1 MLQSI
6 IQKNIICRTP
16 FRISFF
22 GGGTDLPNWF
32 EKHKGQVISTSI
44 DKYCYVLIRNLPP
57 INNFKYRL
65 RYFKNELT
73 KSINKIKHPSI
84 RAVLSKYHI
93 SNDSLELLHSAD
105 LPARSGL
112 GSSSAFTVSLIN
124 SISNYYNKDLSKKEI
139 AFKAIEIEQKI
150 LKENVGC
157 QDQIACSVGGFNV
170 INFRANNIFIKK
182 ININKTKLNYLKDN
196 LSIFFIGYP
205 RNANEIEKEKIKTI
219 NKKINYYE
227 DLYQISNEALKV
239 LELKNNVSFI
249 NDFTFLLNETW
260 KIKKKLSSSV
270 SNEKINSIYEFALKN
285 GANAGKI
292 LGAGG
297 GGFML
302 FFSKNSEE
310 KIRLI
315 KSLKKLT
322 NVNFNFEDTG
332 TKIIYKKYEN
342 K

>member
-22 GGGTDLPNWF
+22 GGGTDLPSWF
-32 EKHKGQVISTSI
+32 EKYKGQVISTSI

-73 KSINKIKHPSI
+73 KSISQIKHPSI
-84 RAVLSKYHI
+84 KAVLSKYHI
-93 SNDSLELLHSAD
+93 SNDSLELLYSAD

-124 SISNYYNKDLSKKEI
+124 TISNYHNKNLSKKEI

-150 LKENVGC
+150 LRENVGS

-170 INFRANNIFIKK
+170 INFRADKIFLRKIK
-182 ININKTKLNYLKDN
+182 INKTKLDYLKLN

-205 RNANEIEKEKIKTI
+205 RNANEIEKEKIKTLK
-219 NKKINYYE
+219 KKINYYE
-227 DLYQISNEALKV
+227 NLYQISNEALKV
-239 LELKNNVSFI
+239 LELKNNVNFV
-249 NDFTFLLNETW
+249 NDFSFLLNETW

-270 SNEKINSIYEFALKN
+270 SNERINDIYEFALKN

-302 FFSKNSEE
+302 FFSKNIEE
-310 KIRLI
+310 KVRLI
-315 KSLKKLT
+315 KSFKKLT

>member
-124 SISNYYNKDLSKKEI
+124 SISNYYNKNLSKKEI

-205 RNANEIEKEKIKTI
+205 RNANEI
-219 NKKINYYE
+219 
-227 DLYQISNEALKV
+227 

>member
-22 GGGTDLPNWF
+22 GGGTDLPRWF
-32 EKHKGQVISTSI
+32 EKNRGQVISTSI

-73 KSINKIKHPSI
+73 TSIHKIKHPSI
-84 RAVLSKYHI
+84 KAVLSKYHT

-124 SISNYYNKDLSKKEI
+124 SISSYHNKNLSKKEI

-150 LKENVGC
+150 LKEDVGC
-157 QDQIACSVGGFNV
+157 QDQVACSVGGFNV
-170 INFRANNIFIKK
+170 INFTANKILLRKVK
-182 ININKTKLNYLKDN
+182 INKKKLNFLKN
-196 LSIFFIGYP
+196 NSSIFFIDYP
-205 RNANEIEKEKIKTI
+205 RNAHEIEKEKIKRMQQ
-219 NKKINYYE
+219 KINYYE

-239 LELKNNVSFI
+239 LEIRNDMNFI
-249 NDFTFLLNETW
+249 NDFSFLLNENW
-260 KIKKKLSSSV
+260 KIKKKLSLNV
-270 SNEKINSIYEFALKN
+270 SNEKINNIYEFALKN

-297 GGFML
+297 GGFIL
-302 FFSKNSEE
+302 FFSKDINE
-310 KIRLI
+310 KVRLI

-332 TKIIYKKYEN
+332 TKIIYEKYEN

>member
-1 MLQSI
+1 MLKSI

-22 GGGTDLPNWF
+22 GGGTDFPIWF
-32 EKHKGQVISTSI
+32 GKNKGQVISTSI

-73 KSINKIKHPSI
+73 KSINTIKHPSI

-93 SNDSLELLHSAD
+93 NNDSLELLHSAD

-124 SISNYYNKDLSKKEI
+124 SISSYYNKNLSKKEI

-150 LKENVGC
+150 LKESVGC
-157 QDQIACSVGGFNV
+157 QDQIACAVGGLNV
-170 INFRANNIFIKK
+170 INFTTNKIFLRKIK
-182 ININKTKLNYLKDN
+182 INKTKLNYLKDN

-205 RNANEIEKEKIKTI
+205 RNANEIEKEKIKII
-219 NKKINYYE
+219 NKKINCYE

-239 LELKNNVSFI
+239 LELKNNMGFI
-249 NDFTFLLNETW
+249 NDFSYLLNETW
-260 KIKKKLSSSV
+260 KVKKKTFV
-270 SNEKINSIYEFALKN
+270 KCFKCKN
-285 GANAGKI
+285 K
-292 LGAGG
+292 
-297 GGFML
+297 
-302 FFSKNSEE
+302 
-310 KIRLI
+310 
-315 KSLKKLT
+315 
-322 NVNFNFEDTG
+322 
-332 TKIIYKKYEN
+332 
-342 K
+342 

>member
-1 MLQSI
+1 MLKSI

-22 GGGTDLPNWF
+22 GGGTDFPIWF
-32 EKHKGQVISTSI
+32 GKNKGQVISTSI

-93 SNDSLELLHSAD
+93 NNDSLEVLHSAD

-124 SISNYYNKDLSKKEI
+124 SISNYYNKNLSKKEI

-157 QDQIACSVGGFNV
+157 QDQIACAVGGFNV
-170 INFRANNIFIKK
+170 INFTTNKIFLRK
-182 ININKTKLNYLKDN
+182 IRINKTKLNYLKDN

-205 RNANEIEKEKIKTI
+205 RNASEIEKEKIKII
-219 NKKINYYE
+219 NKKINCYE
-227 DLYQISNEALKV
+227 DLYQISNEALKI

-249 NDFTFLLNETW
+249 NDFSYLLNETW
-260 KIKKKLSSSV
+260 KVKKKLSLNV
-270 SNEKINSIYEFALKN
+270 SNAKINNIYEFALKN
-285 GANAGKI
+285 GAKGGKI

-302 FFSKNSEE
+302 FFSKNIEE
-310 KIRLI
+310 KIKLI
-315 KSLKKLT
+315 RSLKKLT
-322 NVNFNFEDTG
+322 NINFNFIKCT
-332 TKIIYKKYEN
+332 IY
-342 K
+342 

>member
-22 GGGTDLPNWF
+22 GGGTDFPSWF
-32 EKHKGQVISTSI
+32 NKYNGQVISTSI

-57 INNFKYRL
+57 IHNFKYRL
-65 RYFKNELT
+65 RYFKNELA

-93 SNDSLELLHSAD
+93 SDESLELVHSAD

-112 GSSSAFTVSLIN
+112 GTSSAFTVSLIN
-124 SISNYYNKDLSKKEI
+124 AISNHYNKNLSKKEI

-157 QDQIACSVGGFNV
+157 QDQVACSVGGFNV
-170 INFRANNIFIKK
+170 INFKANEISLKK
-182 ININKTKLNYLKDN
+182 IKITKIKLDCLKDN
-196 LSIFFIGYP
+196 LSIFFTGVP
-205 RNANEIEKEKIKTI
+205 RNANEIEKEKINTI
-219 NKKINYYE
+219 NKKINYYK

-239 LELKNNVSFI
+239 LELRNNLSFI
-249 NDFTFLLNETW
+249 GDFSFLLNESW
-260 KIKKKLSSSV
+260 KIKKKLSRNV
-270 SNEKINSIYEFALKN
+270 SNEYVDNIYDFAIKN
-285 GANAGKI
+285 GASAGKI

-302 FFSKNSEE
+302 FFSKNINE

-315 KSLKKLT
+315 KSFKKLI
-322 NVNFNFEDTG
+322 NVNFNFEETG
-332 TKIIYKKYEN
+332 SKIIYKKFEN